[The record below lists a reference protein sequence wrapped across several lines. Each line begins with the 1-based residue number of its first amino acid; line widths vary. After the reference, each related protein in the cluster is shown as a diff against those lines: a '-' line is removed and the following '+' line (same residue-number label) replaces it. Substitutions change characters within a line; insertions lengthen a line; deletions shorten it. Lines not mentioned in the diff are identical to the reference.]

1 MVEISAITDPR
12 SVTLWYNAP
21 VTFNPPPLLRSP
33 HVQTVLSRWRPQRLH
48 LGAHTDEIV
57 LHCAQGVRLKAYVT
71 PPAATDGSAQ
81 APGDAPL
88 AIIIHGWLG
97 CERSSY
103 VQRTAAVLHAQ
114 GYAVAR
120 LLLRDHGDSAGLN
133 RQMFNSARVSEVA
146 QACNLLMERAAAP
159 AGAIVGFSLGGNFA
173 LRLACHERL
182 NERLLAGLAISP
194 VIEPAATVRAIDTGW
209 AAYRLWFV
217 RYWRQALAAK
227 QAAFPA
233 EYDDLDGAMQLS
245 TVAGITDYLVDRYLP
260 FPNSG
265 DYYAR
270 YDLRGDALAGLRVQ
284 ARIVAALDDPVIPG
298 GGFRAIA
305 RTAPLELEL
314 TPHGGHCGFVTNWQ
328 LGSYLDAAL
337 TRFFAEHVPLRGEA
351 RARVRDRERFA
362 VDG

>member
-1 MVEISAITDPR
+1 M
-12 SVTLWYNAP
+12 
-21 VTFNPPPLLRSP
+21 
-33 HVQTVLSRWRPQRLH
+33 QTVLSRWRPQRLD
-48 LGAHTDEIV
+48 LSAHTDEVV
-57 LHCAQGVRLKAYVT
+57 LHCAQGVRLKAYLT
-71 PPAATDGSAQ
+71 PAVATGHGAPAAN
-81 APGDAPL
+81 DAPL

-103 VQRTAAVLHAQ
+103 VRRTAAVLQAE

-133 RQMFNSARVSEVA
+133 REMFNSARVSEVA
-146 QACNLLMERAAAP
+146 QACNLLIERATAP
-159 AGAIVGFSLGGNFA
+159 SGAIVGFSLGGNFA

-182 NERLLAGLAISP
+182 HERLLACLAISP

-227 QAAFPA
+227 QAAFPTK
-233 EYDDLDGAMQLS
+233 YDDLDGAMQLS

-260 FPNSG
+260 FPNSRH
-265 DYYAR
+265 YYAA
-270 YDLRGDALAGLRVQ
+270 YDLRGDALAKLRIQ
-284 ARIVAALDDPVIPG
+284 ARIVAALDDPVIPSA
-298 GGFRAIA
+298 GFGAIA

-314 TPHGGHCGFVTNWQ
+314 EPHGGHCGFVTNWQ

-337 TRFFAEHVPLRGEA
+337 QRFFAEHVPLRGEA
-351 RARVRDRERFA
+351 RARVRDRERSA
-362 VDG
+362 ING